1 MCDNYFMEKFDICI
15 TGGGISGCAC
25 AYIATKLGL
34 KTLLVEKNNYL
45 GGLMTGGL
53 VIPAMKTASENINTE
68 FFEDLIS
75 FSKKYNAQIEYKDKN
90 RGWFNPNLLKI
101 VLDDMLSSAGVKILF
116 ECGPDKVHVKNNSV
130 SSIDFISD
138 ILSVSIEAK
147 YYVDAT
153 GSSKIFQLLNE
164 KFLDENI
171 KKQPPSL
178 RFIMSGVNIL
188 KFKDFLLK
196 YDKNKDVTNFVKING
211 AIHLTSAY
219 TWDDK
224 NWGLKPLFDK
234 ALKNGDLTLQDTS
247 YFQVFTVAGANGSVA
262 FNCPRLEDY
271 NPLDIFNYS
280 EKLIAARAS
289 IYRLSEFMKKYFD
302 GFQNAYIS
310 QIADLTGHRDG
321 NRIISEKTVTKDKLL
336 SGNKPDNPILCGDY
350 PIDVHSNNK
359 NDSKLIKTGKY
370 YIDIKPLKSKNYK
383 NLFAVGRNIG
393 ADKFAHGA
401 LRIQISCMS
410 MGEAV
415 AKYINNNK

>member
-1 MCDNYFMEKFDICI
+1 MEKFDICI
-15 TGGGISGCAC
+15 TGGGIAGCAC
-25 AYIATKLGL
+25 AYIAAKLGL

-45 GGLMTGGL
+45 GGLITGGL
-53 VIPAMKTASENINTE
+53 VIPAMKTASDNINTD
-68 FFEDLIS
+68 FFENLIL

-90 RGWFNPNLLKI
+90 KGWLNPNLLKI

-116 ECGPDKVHVKNNSV
+116 ETEPLKVNAKNNLI
-130 SSIDFISD
+130 SSIDFLSNMLSIS
-138 ILSVSIEAK
+138 IYAK
-147 YYVDAT
+147 YYIDGT

-188 KFKDFLLK
+188 KLKNFLLK
-196 YDKNKDVTNFVKING
+196 YDKNIDVTNFTKING
-211 AIHLTSAY
+211 SIHLTSAY

-224 NWGLKPLFDK
+224 NWGLKPLFDN

-247 YFQVFTVAGANGSVA
+247 YFQIFTVAGAKGSVA
-262 FNCPRLEDY
+262 FNCPKLEDY
-271 NPLDIFNYS
+271 NPIDIYDYS
-280 EKLIAARAS
+280 KKLISARAS

-321 NRIISEKTVTKDKLL
+321 NKIISEKTITKDELL
-336 SGNKPDNPILCGDY
+336 SGSIPDNPILCGDY
-350 PIDVHSNNK
+350 PIDIHSNK
-359 NDSKLIKTGKY
+359 KDDSKLIKTGKY

-383 NLFAVGRNIG
+383 NLFAAGRNIG
-393 ADKFAHGA
+393 ADKYAHGA
-401 LRIQISCMS
+401 LRVQISCMS

-415 AKYINNNK
+415 AKHIKNQI